1 MNASKVVLHIL
12 HICISILV
20 IVLVVF
26 GILRLGT
33 AAYDMGYRVFTERPM
48 QNKPGTDV
56 TVRVRDGMNA
66 FSLGTVLEEK
76 RLVKDGRLFAIQM
89 MMSAYA
95 KKVKPGVYT
104 LNTAQTA
111 REMLQIMAAEEPEEE
126 KEDEADK

>member
-33 AAYDMGYRVFTERPM
+33 SAYDMGYRVFTEKPM

-56 TVRVRDGMNA
+56 TVRVKEGMNA

-95 KKVKPGVYT
+95 KKVKPGEYT

-111 REMLQIMAAEEPEEE
+111 REMLQIMAAEEPEED
-126 KEDEADK
+126 EDGAE